1 MNPATPP
8 PNPAPVWL
16 AGWRERWASSLR
28 FRLLALGLM
37 PLLVAFPVVIAV
49 LVFVGGDRTH
59 ALLTANLR
67 SNLASSTNHLEQAK
81 TEARVRLSQLVRSQR
96 LVDAIKSGADRADV
110 DTLLQTAAEN
120 SGLDYLVAATAN
132 GQVIAASR
140 PVATG
145 TQLPDT
151 YVVRQARIGVAN
163 SAYERLDWQQMAA
176 LAPDLQG
183 QPGADGPAAVLLINA
198 AAHFPLA
205 VTMPDAI
212 LVGGLVLNQ
221 NTSLIGHMREV
232 IYPVGTLPEGQ
243 EGLNRIFLGE
253 LPVASSQ
260 AMVGPIAGA
269 LDAQAPAAVAEQVLQ
284 RGQPW
289 LGVHAVGD
297 ARYRMGYAPLVDGD
311 GQRVGMI
318 NAGFPDAPYQRMALV
333 LLGTVSAL
341 LALTMLAISALF
353 LRTGREIA
361 SRLRAVEDTMN
372 RVHHGERSA
381 RVARSSPPDELD
393 RLGQAFNSLLDTI
406 EAQEAR
412 QRAAQQMVEQRT
424 VELAAANAAKSEFL
438 ANMSHEIRTP
448 MNAVLGLTQL
458 VLDSELKPA
467 QRAHLDKAYQAAT
480 ALLGIL
486 NDVLDYSKIEA
497 GHLQIES
504 VPLHLPQ
511 VLAQSVGLFETRAA
525 EKGLQLTWQIAAQV
539 PHTLHGDPLRLGQV
553 LINLVGNAVKFTDH
567 GGVHVAV
574 ECLGCDSNDVQLRFS
589 VQDSGIGLTPEQA
602 RGVFGAFQQADAS
615 TTRRYGGT
623 GLGLSISKRLVEL
636 MGGHIGVDSAPGQG
650 STFWFTARLAHS
662 QAPREQA
669 ATAMPEERPLSEL
682 ARLTQPVRGAKV
694 LLVDDNPTNLLVA
707 REFLEKLGCEVVT
720 AEHGQAAVDR
730 VGQQALDLVL
740 MDLHMN
746 GMDGLA
752 AARAIRA
759 LPQGETL
766 PIVALSAAALPR
778 DIEASTQAGMN
789 GHLAKPVSAQALADC
804 LLRWVAPRHAAPPP
818 PGPHTDAPPATAPLR
833 TIALDTLRADLA
845 QLDAWLA
852 SGSSRAFALSEQLT
866 DRLHGS
872 TLQPLYAHVQQAID
886 RFDFKSARQHLLAL
900 QQTTP

>member
-1 MNPATPP
+1 
-8 PNPAPVWL
+8 
-16 AGWRERWASSLR
+16 
-28 FRLLALGLM
+28 
-37 PLLVAFPVVIAV
+37 
-49 LVFVGGDRTH
+49 
-59 ALLTANLR
+59 
-67 SNLASSTNHLEQAK
+67 
-81 TEARVRLSQLVRSQR
+81 
-96 LVDAIKSGADRADV
+96 
-110 DTLLQTAAEN
+110 
-120 SGLDYLVAATAN
+120 
-132 GQVIAASR
+132 
-140 PVATG
+140 
-145 TQLPDT
+145 
-151 YVVRQARIGVAN
+151 
-163 SAYERLDWQQMAA
+163 
-176 LAPDLQG
+176 
-183 QPGADGPAAVLLINA
+183 
-198 AAHFPLA
+198 
-205 VTMPDAI
+205 
-212 LVGGLVLNQ
+212 
-221 NTSLIGHMREV
+221 
-232 IYPVGTLPEGQ
+232 
-243 EGLNRIFLGE
+243 
-253 LPVASSQ
+253 
-260 AMVGPIAGA
+260 
-269 LDAQAPAAVAEQVLQ
+269 
-284 RGQPW
+284 
-289 LGVHAVGD
+289 
-297 ARYRMGYAPLVDGD
+297 
-311 GQRVGMI
+311 
-318 NAGFPDAPYQRMALV
+318 
-333 LLGTVSAL
+333 
-341 LALTMLAISALF
+341 
-353 LRTGREIA
+353 
-361 SRLRAVEDTMN
+361 
-372 RVHHGERSA
+372 
-381 RVARSSPPDELD
+381 
-393 RLGQAFNSLLDTI
+393 
-406 EAQEAR
+406 
-412 QRAAQQMVEQRT
+412 
-424 VELAAANAAKSEFL
+424 
-438 ANMSHEIRTP
+438 

-458 VLDSELKPA
+458 VLDSELKPT

-574 ECLGCDSNDVQLRFS
+574 ECLGCDGNDVQLRFS

-650 STFWFTARLAHS
+650 STFWFTARLAQN

-720 AEHGQAAVDR
+720 ADHGQAAVDR

-804 LLRWVAPRHAAPPP
+804 LLRWVAPRHAAPPL
-818 PGPHTDAPPATAPLR
+818 PGPDTGAPPATAPLR